1 MAIGRLLDAGSGL
14 PRTGYGVRHDRIQN
28 LVSTVSVV
36 AGLKLADMS
45 KLFETTEINGMQ
57 LANRFVRSATW
68 EGMAAEDGAC
78 TTRLVELMAQLAAGG
93 VGLIITGHAY
103 IRLDGQ
109 AGPWQ
114 LGIYKDEL
122 INNLKEMTHAI
133 HNNGGRIVL
142 QIAHAGFFAKYKL
155 TGQTPIAPSRM
166 ERLAKSPRREM
177 TIEDIQDI
185 VEAFVKAA
193 LRAKEADFDGV
204 QLHAAHGY
212 LLSQFLS
219 PFFNKRRD
227 LYGGSVENRARVL
240 LEVLKGIRAAV
251 GHEFPILIKM
261 NSQDFLKGGLT
272 LDESLKVGIM
282 LQQGGI
288 DGIELSGGTIVSGK
302 LGPSR
307 SDIKS
312 EEKKAYF
319 KDAAKAFK
327 EKINVPVI
335 LVGGI
340 RLFQLA
346 EQFIREEY
354 ADYISM
360 SRPFIREPD
369 LIKRWKSGDLRKAKC
384 ISDNQCFVSART
396 GDGIYCVAEKKQH
409 FTLPPL

>member
-1 MAIGRLLDAGSGL
+1 
-14 PRTGYGVRHDRIQN
+14 
-28 LVSTVSVV
+28 
-36 AGLKLADMS
+36 MS
-45 KLFETTEINGMQ
+45 KLFETTSINGIK
-57 LANRFVRSATW
+57 LNNRFVRSATW

-78 TTRLVELMAQLAAGG
+78 TTRLVELMAQLAEGG
-93 VGLIITGHAY
+93 VGLIISSHTFV
-103 IRLDGQ
+103 RQDGQ

-122 INNLKEMTHAI
+122 INSLKEMTHAI
-133 HNNGGRIVL
+133 HNYGGRIVL
-142 QIAHAGFFAKYKL
+142 QLAHAGFFAKYKL
-155 TGQTPIAPSRM
+155 TGQTSIAPSNV
-166 ERLAKSPRREM
+166 EGLAKSPRREM
-177 TIEDIQDI
+177 TVEEIQDI
-185 VEAFVKAA
+185 VKAFVKAA
-193 LRAKEADFDGV
+193 LRAKEAGFDGV

-227 LYGGSVENRARVL
+227 LYGGPVENRARVL

>member
-1 MAIGRLLDAGSGL
+1 
-14 PRTGYGVRHDRIQN
+14 
-28 LVSTVSVV
+28 
-36 AGLKLADMS
+36 MS

-57 LANRFVRSATW
+57 LTNRFVRSATW

-78 TTRLVELMAQLAAGG
+78 TTRLVKLMAQLAEGSA
-93 VGLIITGHAY
+93 GLIITGHAY

-122 INNLKEMTHAI
+122 IHSLKEMTHAI
-133 HNNGGRIVL
+133 HNYGGRIVL

-155 TGQTPIAPSRM
+155 TGQAPIAPSHVVG
-166 ERLAKSPRREM
+166 LTKSPRREM
-177 TIEDIQDI
+177 TIEEIQNT

-193 LRAKEADFDGV
+193 LRAKEAGFDGV

-212 LLSQFLS
+212 FLSQFLS
-219 PFFNKRRD
+219 PFFNRRGD

-240 LEVLKGIRAAV
+240 LEVMKGIRAVV
-251 GHEFPILIKM
+251 GPEFPILIKM

-272 LDESLKVGIM
+272 LDESLKVGVM
-282 LQQGGI
+282 LQQEGI
-288 DGIELSGGTIVSGK
+288 DGIELSGGTIISGK

-307 SDIKS
+307 SGIKS
-312 EEKKAYF
+312 EEKEAYF
-319 KDAAKAFK
+319 KNAAKAFK
-327 EKINVPVI
+327 EKLNVPVI

-340 RLFQLA
+340 RSFQLA
-346 EQFIREEY
+346 EQLITEEY

-384 ISDNQCFVSART
+384 ISDNQCFVSAKT
-396 GDGIYCVAEKKQH
+396 GDGIYCVAEKKQR

>member
-1 MAIGRLLDAGSGL
+1 
-14 PRTGYGVRHDRIQN
+14 
-28 LVSTVSVV
+28 
-36 AGLKLADMS
+36 MS
-45 KLFETTEINGMQ
+45 KLFETTEIKGMQ

-78 TTRLVELMAQLAAGG
+78 TTRLVELMAQLTQGG

-103 IRLDGQ
+103 IRQDGQ

-114 LGIYKDEL
+114 LGINKDEL
-122 INNLKEMTHAI
+122 INGLREMTHAV
-133 HNNGGRIVL
+133 HNCGGRIVL
-142 QIAHAGFFAKYKL
+142 QITHAGFFAKYKL
-155 TGQTPIAPSRM
+155 TGQTPIAPSHV
-166 ERLAKSPRREM
+166 EGIAKSPRREM
-177 TIEDIQDI
+177 TIEKIQDI
-185 VEAFVKAA
+185 VETFVKAA
-193 LRAKEADFDGV
+193 RRAKEAGFDGV

-227 LYGGSVENRARVL
+227 LYGGSVENRTRVL
-240 LEVLKGIRAAV
+240 LEVLKGIRLAV
-251 GHEFPILIKM
+251 GPEFPILIKM
-261 NSQDFLKGGLT
+261 NSRDFLKGGLT
-272 LDESLKVGIM
+272 LDESLKSGIM

-302 LGPSR
+302 SGPSR
-307 SDIKS
+307 NGIKS
-312 EEKKAYF
+312 EENEAYF
-319 KDAAKAFK
+319 KDAAKVFK
-327 EKINVPVI
+327 EKLDVPII

-340 RLFQLA
+340 RSFQLA
-346 EQFIREEY
+346 EQLIREEY

-384 ISDNQCFVSART
+384 ISDNQCFASARA
-396 GDGIYCVAEKKQH
+396 GDGVYCVAEKKQN